1 MRKRICGVTIFI
13 CLIAYILIGYYG
25 TKANFNHPWAYG
37 ALVFLLVPLMP
48 VLLGLKK
55 LYFSYTLIVIIAYLV
70 IGFVFHGWHPW
81 WVLFLTI
88 PVYYGIVGP
97 NFIHVKKTDKN
108 EKKEKDDVEIL

>member
-88 PVYYGIVGP
+88 PVYYGIV
-97 NFIHVKKTDKN
+97 
-108 EKKEKDDVEIL
+108 